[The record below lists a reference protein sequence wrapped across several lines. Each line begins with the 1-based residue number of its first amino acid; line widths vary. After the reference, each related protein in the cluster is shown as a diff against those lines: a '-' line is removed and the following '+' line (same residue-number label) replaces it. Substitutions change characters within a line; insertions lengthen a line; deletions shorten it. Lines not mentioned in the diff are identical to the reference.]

1 MKSVQHLHH
10 VVSKVG
16 ADVLLGYLGLND
28 HAHAQRELSF
38 QVVNKEV
45 SVIIQMV
52 GQLGGQVILSM
63 EKATAREIVSSMM
76 GGAVVQELDDLAWS
90 AIQEFAN
97 WFVSAM
103 AIEFSDQG
111 YDFDIAHPIVN
122 EGRSILHSDQTY
134 ILVPLESSCGK
145 FEIYSSIKWRE
156 AG

>member
-1 MKSVQHLHH
+1 MKSVQHLHR

-28 HAHAQRELSF
+28 HALAQRELSF

-76 GGAVVQELDDLAWS
+76 GGAVVKEL
-90 AIQEFAN
+90 
-97 WFVSAM
+97 
-103 AIEFSDQG
+103 G
-111 YDFDIAHPIVN
+111 
-122 EGRSILHSDQTY
+122 
-134 ILVPLESSCGK
+134 
-145 FEIYSSIKWRE
+145 
-156 AG
+156 